1 MKINDQVLRTHFTL
15 PNPNISHHDVGFIPF
30 NFVDRGQ
37 DTLLVTFG
45 DSWTYGDDLTINNN
59 QEFRLEN
66 VFGNQLSKNIG
77 ANFLNLSVPGSGNQW
92 TPVLFE
98 EFTQLELEYKQIIAI
113 ITFTEIGRDFNGWFD
128 RDVDYASWLKDNI
141 HSSKDYTTFLRWQ
154 NTQIASKITELAE
167 QLPNLKLL
175 VSTNFVDPIGLEPF
189 GSRQLDKTWLEVYRG
204 AQDNVCYF
212 VSPYIVE
219 KYKSVLELEWSLDKT
234 TWLEWADECL
244 NQSSQRLAIIKDPQY
259 FRGLYHPL
267 VEGHSAWAHYLEE
280 QL

>member
-1 MKINDQVLRTHFTL
+1 MKITDQLLWRHFTL
-15 PNPNISHHDVGFIPF
+15 PNPNISHHDVGFVPF

-45 DSWTYGDDLTINNN
+45 DSWTYGDDLTIDND
-59 QEFRLEN
+59 QAFRLEN
-66 VFGNQLSKNIG
+66 VYGNQLSKSIG
-77 ANFLNLSVPGSGNQW
+77 ADFLNLSVPGSGNQW

-98 EFTQLELEYKQIIAI
+98 EFTQLNLDYKQIIAV

-128 RDVDYASWLKDNI
+128 RDVDYSSWLKNNI
-141 HSSKDYTTFLRWQ
+141 HCSQDYTKFLQWQ
-154 NTQIASKITELAE
+154 NTQIANKIVELAD

-189 GSRQLDKTWLEVYRG
+189 GSKQLDKTWLQVYRG
-204 AQDNVCYF
+204 SANDVCYF
-212 VSPYIVE
+212 VSPYIIE
-219 KYKSVLELEWSLDKT
+219 KYKSVLDIEWSLDKA

-244 NQSSQRLAIIKDPQY
+244 SNANQRLTIIKDPQY

-267 VEGHSAWAHYLEE
+267 VEGHRAWACYLEG